1 MQGLENEGV
10 AGGAAM
16 EVVENKGAEM
26 RGTVES
32 QNGKN
37 SPTRKTDVWATA
49 RFPSPGRAARL
60 GGLMAY
66 KQ

>member
-1 MQGLENEGV
+1 
-10 AGGAAM
+10 M
-16 EVVENKGAEM
+16 EVVENKGAKM

-49 RFPSPGRAARL
+49 RFPRFPSPGRAARL